1 VLMPFSTMKK
11 TTKKL
16 TLHRLTIANL
26 TAPVLEHVVGGTDP
40 NAPIAFQSVKVT
52 TKVEPCQ

>member
-1 VLMPFSTMKK
+1 MPFSTMKK